1 MPTRPSARLA
11 RQLNGLAIAVPQVVS
26 HRMARALLAGPHLSQ
41 RDRKEFARMG
51 TEKAEAFFDAW
62 NAMAVQMLDAQ
73 LRLALL
79 PLTWMSMP
87 TSAHARRLLL
97 THGRRTLTATLSSG
111 LAPLHRRA
119 AANARRLRKS
129 K

>member
-1 MPTRPSARLA
+1 MPARASARLA
-11 RQLNGLAIAVPQVVS
+11 HQLNGLAIAVPQVVS
-26 HRMARALLAGPHLSQ
+26 HRMARLLLAGPNLSE
-41 RDRKEFARMG
+41 RDRREFVRMG

-62 NAMAVQMLDAQ
+62 NAMAAQMLDAQ

-79 PLTWMSMP
+79 PFTWISMP
-87 TSAHARRLLL
+87 TSAHARRLLA
-97 THGRRTLTATLSSG
+97 THGQRTLTATLSSG

-119 AANARRLRKS
+119 TANARRLRKS